1 MKLKYYLRGLGVGIV
16 VTTLI
21 LLIVF
26 NTTGKNISDDEIKA
40 RAKELGMV
48 EKEVEDTTSGKLLD
62 SFGKDNTDDSST
74 SDNSAD
80 ANADS
85 TTDVDAADE
94 EDKADDNAST
104 DNTDVDSSGETDT
117 DTTDDVESDDKTDVT
132 DESNADANASDTDN
146 DGVTSTTEE
155 GDDNTETVEEVK
167 NPNLLHPGQRAKISV
182 VPGDVSRTVSDKLY
196 EVGLIEDADE
206 FNKFMQDTGSDDY
219 IKVGDYNIVAGATY
233 DEIASI
239 LTR

>member
-48 EKEVEDTTSGKLLD
+48 EKEVDDTTSGKLLD

-74 SDNSAD
+74 SDDSAD
-80 ANADS
+80 LATDS
-85 TTDVDAADE
+85 AIDA
-94 EDKADDNAST
+94 
-104 DNTDVDSSGETDT
+104 DT
-117 DTTDDVESDDKTDVT
+117 DTTDDVESDDKTNVT

-146 DGVTSTTEE
+146 DDVTSTTEE
-155 GDDNTETVEEVK
+155 GNDNTETVEEVK